1 MRKGLLPLI
10 GARRGP
16 GMAILNED
24 VAFPRERLA
33 EAITD
38 LHALFARFGVRDAV
52 VFGHAKDGNLHF
64 IAPQDFRGEKN
75 VRNYEAFMDALAE
88 MVVGKYDGAL
98 KAEHGTGTQHGALRR
113 ARVGSAPRTRSCAR
127 SRPSSIR
134 TTSSTRASC

>member
-1 MRKGLLPLI
+1 VLNRIPGIANIGFTTDAASRAFQWKMRKGLLPLI
-10 GARRGP
+10 VAVRGP

-38 LHALFARFGVRDAV
+38 LHALFERFGVRDAV

-75 VRNYEAFMDALAE
+75 VKNYEAFMDALAE
-88 MVVGKYDGAL
+88 MVVG
-98 KAEHGTGTQHGALRR
+98 T
-113 ARVGSAPRTRSCAR
+113 
-127 SRPSSIR
+127 
-134 TTSSTRASC
+134 